1 MTRFRRFL
9 FASLILAVG
18 LMAAAL
24 AGISFDAA
32 AQHHQ
37 HTIVAGDAIK
47 WGPAPPS
54 LPAGAQG
61 AVLLGSPAKD
71 GPFVIRLKFPA
82 GFIVPPHRHSKD
94 EVVTVISGQFVITPG
109 EKVDRAAMKSLPA
122 GSFFHLP
129 AGMAHYAWA
138 ESESVVQVSGMGP
151 FDVIYIDPKDDPRKK

>member
-9 FASLILAVG
+9 FAPLILAVG

-37 HTIVAGDAIK
+37 HTIVADDAIK

-71 GPFVIRLKFPA
+71 GPFVIRLKFPS

-122 GSFFHLP
+122 GSFFHMP